1 MPVEQH
7 SDPFEERLGAA
18 LRQVGGTFDPNSA
31 ALTAAGHARGRR
43 LRLRRRAAIVGST
56 AGLAL
61 VGVGGALLA
70 LPGGGSPDPE
80 QRSVAAAPTATAGP
94 TATPEKPTPEK
105 PTSEKPTPSAPEASV
120 PVSVNGDAIG
130 QTLAGLLPDGLDVVA
145 RGGQE
150 TEFAYLVVDDG
161 KGRSLVQI
169 NVQPGMSDVEGQLF
183 GADAETLADG
193 TKVTISQR
201 PGEKG
206 GAGVVM
212 WTADTIRTD
221 GLRVLVSAF
230 NSGAQDTAA
239 TREAPALT
247 VEQLKEIALSPKW
260 LALG

>member
-31 ALTAAGHARGRR
+31 TLTAAGHARGRR

-94 TATPEKPTPEK
+94 TATPEKPTPRK
-105 PTSEKPTPSAPEASV
+105 PTPEKPTPSAPEASV
-120 PVSVNGDAIG
+120 PVSVDGDAIG
-130 QTLAGLLPDGLDVVA
+130 RTLAGLLPDGLDVVA

-161 KGRSLVQI
+161 KGWSLVQI
-169 NVQPGMSDVEGQLF
+169 NVQPGMADVEGQF

-193 TKVTISQR
+193 TKVTISQG

-212 WTADTIRTD
+212 WTADTLRTD
-221 GLRVLVSAF
+221 GLRVVVSAF
-230 NSGAQDTAA
+230 NSGTQHDAA
-239 TREAPALT
+239 TRETPALT

-260 LALG
+260 LDLG

>member
-7 SDPFEERLGAA
+7 SDPFEDRLGAA
-18 LRQVGGTFDPNSA
+18 LRQVGGTFDPNAA
-31 ALTAAGHARGRR
+31 ALTAAGRARGRR

-70 LPGGGSPDPE
+70 LPGGGSPDRE

-94 TATPEKPTPEK
+94 TATPRKPA
-105 PTSEKPTPSAPEASV
+105 PSAPEASV
-120 PVSVNGDAIG
+120 PVSVGGDTIG
-130 QTLAGLLPDGLDVVA
+130 RTLAGLLPDGLDVVA
-145 RGGQE
+145 KGGQE

-161 KGRSLVQI
+161 KGRSMVQI

-193 TKVTISQR
+193 TKVTTLQR

-206 GAGVVM
+206 GAGVVT

-221 GLRVLVSAF
+221 GLRVVVSAF

-239 TREAPALT
+239 TRETPALT
-247 VEQLKEIALSPKW
+247 LEQLRQIAISPKW
-260 LALG
+260 ARLR